1 MSLGAP
7 PRGPPGASTPGE
19 RAESTYAH
27 KSAHPWEEL
36 PQTPQEREAGGPKF
50 RGPCRAEPGDSLMM
64 PVTLDSVGLQ
74 REEEAAWGQDSNG
87 PEASRQ
93 RFRRFCYQEAAG
105 PREALS
111 RLREL
116 CVLWLRPEVSPK
128 ERILELLV
136 LEQFLNILPMEI
148 QTWVR
153 MQGPQNAEEAVA
165 LVEGLQR
172 NPVRLMQWIMGRIL
186 RQEGLS
192 AKTDSLGVQLEAKGL
207 QSKSQK
213 EESPVRP
220 QPGAQEEAGQDVF
233 EEEPSGP
240 QEKAPPT
247 PQNPTHPQEG
257 NGHHPETAASFL
269 PSGCQEEWGL
279 LDPSQK
285 ELYWDVMLEKYG
297 SVVSMGIPAPKADAK
312 ALMEL
317 GEEPWGPG
325 LCTAAEDK
333 ARPRGVCPPGGRGQ
347 NHKDCPSGDGAR
359 PQASQQLPPR
369 QAQGDGPCPVSER
382 GLWTTTEP
390 ASPGRKRKALLVAWE
405 SPPGRAARGGLLP
418 GGVAPQVPG
427 EPASQWLERDK
438 GYFPQGALS
447 SLPAGREKPYVC
459 DECGKGFDWKS
470 VFVIHQRSHTG
481 PAASTLEERREP
493 QDPRDPRDPRA
504 KPRAPP
510 GEKPYRCSECGK
522 GFRELSMLRNHR
534 RSHTGDKNYQCQE
547 CGKSFNWKSQ
557 LVIHRKAHAGEKQ
570 HTCVECGESFDWK
583 SQLVIHK
590 KAHRR
595 EVL

>member
-7 PRGPPGASTPGE
+7 PRGSPRAPAPRE
-19 RAESTYAH
+19 RSESVYAQ
-27 KSAHPWEEL
+27 KSSHPWEEL
-36 PQTPQEREAGGPKF
+36 HQTPREREAGGPKF
-50 RGPCRAEPGDSLMM
+50 RGPHRAEPSDSLTM
-64 PVTLDSVGLQ
+64 PATLGSLGLQ
-74 REEEAAWGQDSNG
+74 HDEEAAWGQGSNS

-93 RFRRFCYQEAAG
+93 RFRRFRYQEAAG
-105 PREALS
+105 PREALT

-128 ERILELLV
+128 ERIMELLV

-153 MQGPQNAEEAVA
+153 MQGPQSAEEVVA

-192 AKTDSLGVQLEAKGL
+192 AKMESPSVQPAAKGL
-207 QSKSQK
+207 QSKGSK
-213 EESPVRP
+213 EEEPPPRP
-220 QPGAQEEAGQDVF
+220 QLDAQEEAGQDVK
-233 EEEPSGP
+233 EEPAGP
-240 QEKAPPT
+240 HETTSPT
-247 PQNPTHPQEG
+247 PQIPPHPQEG
-257 NGHHPETAASFL
+257 NSHHPETSASFL

-297 SVVSMGIPAPKADAK
+297 SVVSLGIPAPKPDSK
-312 ALMEL
+312 ALMEHS
-317 GEEPWGPG
+317 EEPWGPG
-325 LCTAAEDK
+325 LCATAEDK
-333 ARPRGVCPPGGRGQ
+333 ARPRGVGPPGSKSQ
-347 NHKDCPSGDGAR
+347 NHKECPSRDGAR
-359 PQASQQLPPR
+359 PQASQHPLPQ
-369 QAQGDGPCPVSER
+369 QAQGDGPCLGSGR
-382 GLWTTTEP
+382 GLWTTREP
-390 ASPGRKRKALLVAWE
+390 GSPGRKRKAPSVAWD

-418 GGVAPQVPG
+418 GGVTQQVPG
-427 EPASQWLERDK
+427 EQASLWMERDK
-438 GYFPQGALS
+438 GYFPQGTLN
-447 SLPAGREKPYVC
+447 SLPAAREKPYVC

-481 PAASTLEERREP
+481 PAASQLEERRE
-493 QDPRDPRDPRA
+493 PRDPRDPRA

-522 GFRELSMLRNHR
+522 GFRELPVLRNHR
-534 RSHTGDKNYQCQE
+534 RSHTGEKHYQCQD

-557 LVIHRKAHAGEKQ
+557 LVIHKKAHAGQKQ

-590 KAHRR
+590 KAHKRDA
-595 EVL
+595 L

>member
-7 PRGPPGASTPGE
+7 PRGPPRAPAPGE
-19 RAESTYAH
+19 QSL
-27 KSAHPWEEL
+27 HPWEEL
-36 PQTPQEREAGGPKF
+36 PQTPREREAGGPNF
-50 RGPCRAEPGDSLMM
+50 RGPCRAQPSDRLMM
-64 PVTLDSVGLQ
+64 PATRVGSVGL
-74 REEEAAWGQDSNG
+74 RRDEETAWGQDSNG

-93 RFRRFCYQEAAG
+93 RFRRFRYQEAAG

-153 MQGPQNAEEAVA
+153 MQGPQSADEAVV
-165 LVEGLQR
+165 LIEGLHR

-192 AKTDSLGVQLEAKGL
+192 AKMESPGVQPAAKGL
-207 QSKSQK
+207 QNKGQK
-213 EESPVRP
+213 EKGPPLRP
-220 QPGAQEEAGQDVF
+220 QPDSQEEGGQDVK
-233 EEEPSGP
+233 EEPGGSH
-240 QEKAPPT
+240 KTISPT
-247 PQNPTHPQEG
+247 PQVPAHPQEG
-257 NGHHPETAASFL
+257 NSHHPEPAASFL

-297 SVVSMGIPAPKADAK
+297 SVVSLGIPAPKPDPK
-312 ALMEL
+312 AMMER
-317 GEEPWGPG
+317 GEEPWGPA
-325 LCTAAEDK
+325 LCAAAEEKTRSRDF
-333 ARPRGVCPPGGRGQ
+333 GPPGGRSQ
-347 NHKDCPSGDGAR
+347 NHKDCPSRDGVR
-359 PQASQQLPPR
+359 PQTSQHPPTR
-369 QAQGDGPCPVSER
+369 QAQGDGPGPGTGR

-390 ASPGRKRKALLVAWE
+390 GSPGRKRKTPSVAWE
-405 SPPGRAARGGLLP
+405 SPSGRAARGGLLP
-418 GGVAPQVPG
+418 GGVAQQVPG
-427 EPASQWLERDK
+427 EQASPWPERDK
-438 GYFPQGALS
+438 GYFPPGALN
-447 SLPAGREKPYVC
+447 SLPAAREKPYVC

-481 PAASTLEERREP
+481 PTTSLLEERRESR
-493 QDPRDPRDPRA
+493 DPRDPRDPRA
-504 KPRAPP
+504 KPRMPP

-522 GFRELSMLRNHR
+522 GFRELSTLRNHR
-534 RSHTGDKNYQCQE
+534 RSHTGEKNYQCQE
-547 CGKSFNWKSQ
+547 CGKAFNWKSQ
-557 LVIHRKAHAGEKQ
+557 LVIHKKAHVGEKQ

-590 KAHRR
+590 KTHRR
-595 EVL
+595 DTL